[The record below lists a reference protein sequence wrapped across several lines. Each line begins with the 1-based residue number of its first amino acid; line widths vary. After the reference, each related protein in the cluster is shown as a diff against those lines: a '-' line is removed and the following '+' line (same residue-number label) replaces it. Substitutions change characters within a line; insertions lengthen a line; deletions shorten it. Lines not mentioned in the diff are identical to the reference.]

1 MPVNCHCIKGKCRGD
16 YPLRILSW
24 TCDSHPWSMNPSCRA
39 LPGTFL
45 VTFAEQNLLADL
57 ALVCCRGEKEQ
68 CRLLACLLASL
79 QPLRSQNWTPPTLLV
94 EDHLISSDSPAP
106 HCLPPVVGTKKK
118 RRKSWGL
125 EFCDSLCF
133 HPGTCMFQIPVGRSE
148 LTLSGCIPAQRGGS
162 SPFLALPGWLKGL
175 RAENHL
181 PNIAC
186 APWSLLS

>member
-79 QPLRSQNWTPPTLLV
+79 QPLRSQNWTPPTLSACGGPLNKQW
-94 EDHLISSDSPAP
+94 LTCSA
-106 HCLPPVVGTKKK
+106 LPPTYSGNQEKKEK
-118 RRKSWGL
+118 IMRFGILW
-125 EFCDSLCF
+125 F
-133 HPGTCMFQIPVGRSE
+133 
-148 LTLSGCIPAQRGGS
+148 
-162 SPFLALPGWLKGL
+162 
-175 RAENHL
+175 
-181 PNIAC
+181 
-186 APWSLLS
+186 SLLPPWHLHVSDTCW